1 MVDRAL
7 RRSML
12 KMAAEP
18 HLTDIARSE
27 RTIHR
32 TAGGRL
38 LLRDISE
45 AGDASHLPADHF
57 AHARFAGRD
66 RAKTGRGR
74 ALSVRQNYGRRQAG
88 AAFRAKILVQA
99 NSRRRPGKFPASEVK
114 ALIRVLDEAR
124 AQLLHIY
131 FGHIAVHLLP
141 LIRAWGKPSVVS
153 FHGADV
159 MVDLEKPAYRAAT
172 KEMLEAVRLVL
183 VRSESLGRALIEIG
197 CSPEKI
203 RIQRTGIPV
212 DEIPFR
218 ARAWP
223 SDGAWKFVQAC
234 RLIEKKGLQT
244 SLLAFAKFAAR
255 YPQSTFTIAGEGP
268 LRAELEARARELGLG
283 DKVSFPGFVS
293 QTELRELFYG
303 SHIFLHPS
311 ERGADGNQ
319 EGVPNSMLE
328 AMASGLPVFAT
339 EHGGIPEAIEH
350 GKSGILVK
358 EGDHEALARA
368 LLEAVAHPDQLT
380 AMARNGADS
389 VRQKFE
395 QTRANAEARGLLS
408 RGDGRRGRGLTRR
421 CRKRK
426 RVGG

>member
-1 MVDRAL
+1 MLHIYRQITSL
-7 RRSML
+7 RRVSPFVIAQ
-12 KMAAEP
+12 KREEAERYP
-18 HLTDIARSE
+18 FDRITVV
-27 RTIHR
+27 
-32 TAGGRL
+32 GK
-38 LLRDISE
+38 
-45 AGDASHLPADHF
+45 PATHF
-57 AHARFAGRD
+57 ARRFWFKQI
-66 RAKTGRGR
+66 RAAPWQISRGEVD
-74 ALSVRQNYGRRQAG
+74 ALT
-88 AAFRAKILVQA
+88 
-99 NSRRRPGKFPASEVK
+99 
-114 ALIRVLDEAR
+114 RVLDDAR
-124 AQLLHIY
+124 AKLLHIY

-141 LIRAWGKPSVVS
+141 LIRAWDKPSVVS

-197 CSPEKI
+197 CAPEKI

-218 ARAWP
+218 ARTWP
-223 SDGAWKFVQAC
+223 NDGAWSFVQAC
-234 RLIEKKGLQT
+234 RLIEKKGLKT
-244 SLLAFAKFAAR
+244 SLVAFAKFAAR

-268 LRAELEARARELGLG
+268 LRSELEARARELGIG

-293 QTELRELFYG
+293 QAQLRELFYR

-358 EGDHEALARA
+358 EGDHDALAGA
-368 LLEAVAHPDQLT
+368 LLDAAATPEQL
-380 AMARNGADS
+380 AAIARKGADS

-395 QTRANAEARGLLS
+395 QAAQTRKLEDYYLETMASS
-408 RGDGRRGRGLTRR
+408 RDTPKLKG
-421 CRKRK
+421 
-426 RVGG
+426 V

>member
-1 MVDRAL
+1 
-7 RRSML
+7 ML

-18 HLTDIARSE
+18 HLTDIARRSAQSTE
-27 RTIHR
+27 RPVVASYCATFLKPEMLHIYR
-32 TAGGRL
+32 QITSLTRVTPVVIAQKRE
-38 LLRDISE
+38 E
-45 AGDASHLPADHF
+45 AERYPFERITVIGKPALHF
-57 AHARFAGRD
+57 ARRFWF
-66 RAKTGRGR
+66 KQVRG
-74 ALSVRQNYGRRQAG
+74 APWQVSKG
-88 AAFRAKILVQA
+88 
-99 NSRRRPGKFPASEVK
+99 EVK
-114 ALIRVLDEAR
+114 GLIRVLDHAR

-141 LIRAWGKPSVVS
+141 LIRAWGRPSVVS

-183 VRSESLGRALIEIG
+183 VRSESLGRALVEIG
-197 CSPEKI
+197 CPSEKL
-203 RIQRTGIPV
+203 RIQRTGIPIE
-212 DEIPFR
+212 EIPFR

-223 SDGAWKFVQAC
+223 NDGAWKFVQAC

-244 SLLAFAKFAAR
+244 SLMAFAKFAAR
-255 YPQSTFTIAGEGP
+255 YPRSSFTIAGEGP
-268 LRAELEARARELGLG
+268 LRAELEARARELGLA

-293 QTELRELFYG
+293 QTELRELFYD

-358 EGDHEALARA
+358 EGDHDALAHA
-368 LLEAVAHPDQLT
+368 LLE
-380 AMARNGADS
+380 MAAQPEALSAIALNAGEM

-395 QTRANAEARGLLS
+395 QTAQARKLEDYYMEAMG
-408 RGDGRRGRGLTRR
+408 
-421 CRKRK
+421 K
-426 RVGG
+426 